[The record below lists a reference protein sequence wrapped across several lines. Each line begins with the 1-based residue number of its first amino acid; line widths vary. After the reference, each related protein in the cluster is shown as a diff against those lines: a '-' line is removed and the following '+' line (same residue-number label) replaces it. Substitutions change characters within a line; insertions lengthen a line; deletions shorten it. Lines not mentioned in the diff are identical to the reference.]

1 MAKENI
7 PHEHCRNYLP
17 HFDNKQYQMITFRL
31 YDSVPQKVI
40 EIWKVQ
46 LNQNNQDINQS
57 ENNRRILRL
66 IDQYEDSGYGQ
77 CFLKDNE
84 AAKITH
90 DSLHYY
96 NHQKYNLICWCI
108 MPNHVHVLIEIIG
121 SNSLSTILHGWRSY
135 SSKAINKVFN
145 RSGKIWMSEYF
156 DRYIRDLN
164 HFDKVI
170 HYIHNNPVKAGLV
183 SDPSLYRWSS
193 AYREKNEPIAF

>member
-1 MAKENI
+1 MAKESI

-17 HFDNKQYQMITFRL
+17 HFDNKQYQMVTFRL
-31 YDSVPQKVI
+31 YDSVPKIVI
-40 EIWKVQ
+40 ETWKAQ
-46 LNQNNQDINQS
+46 LTQDNQDISQS
-57 ENNRRILRL
+57 ENNRKILRL

-77 CFLKDNE
+77 CLLKDNE
-84 AAKITH
+84 AAKIMY

-96 NHQKYNLICWCI
+96 DHKKYNLICWCI

-121 SNSLSTILHGWRSY
+121 NNSLSTILHSWRSY

-145 RSGKIWMSEYF
+145 RSGKVWMSEYF

-170 HYIHNNPVKAGLV
+170 NYIHNNPVKAGLV
-183 SDPSLYRWSS
+183 SDPSQFHWSS
-193 AYREKNEPIAF
+193 AYEKRDEPL